1 VRKNEPRCA
10 IHALGPTCSTAA
22 PTAKMPE
29 GMPMRMVSRFVA
41 PGASASA
48 TSVPAMRAATPVQ
61 LPLTAS
67 LCTL

>member
-1 VRKNEPRCA
+1 
-10 IHALGPTCSTAA
+10 
-22 PTAKMPE
+22 MPE